1 MYHQAIA
8 YRLVLSFRHGI
19 NKTIARRAYRLKK
32 AVGKKS
38 NSNNSDKTSTM
49 AQDAIFD
56 TLYQRF
62 VYQQQVGHQLAD
74 RLMTWVEM
82 VKALCIQTH
91 TFAVSM
97 EDFYGSWGPIQEF
110 SRVSFDCIA
119 EELVCQTH
127 QNTSRQ

>member
-1 MYHQAIA
+1 
-8 YRLVLSFRHGI
+8 
-19 NKTIARRAYRLKK
+19 
-32 AVGKKS
+32 
-38 NSNNSDKTSTM
+38 M

-62 VYQQQVGHQLAD
+62 VYQQQVGHQLAE

-97 EDFYGSWGPIQEF
+97 EDFYGSWGPIEEF

-119 EELVCQTH
+119 EELVCQTR
-127 QNTSRQ
+127 QNTSCQ